1 MTARTWKGAS
11 AGWRHRKLQQL
22 GQSGRSS
29 VVHGRAHRHL
39 DRLQIHQPCFVSGA
53 EDDAQE
59 LVYFAR
65 DLLLDNFGRF
75 FSWADGW
82 SSSTGRS
89 WQTRSLTSKS

>member
-1 MTARTWKGAS
+1 VTARTWKGAS

-29 VVHGRAHRHL
+29 VVHGRAHSHL
-39 DRLQIHQPCFVSGA
+39 DSLQIHQPCFVSGA